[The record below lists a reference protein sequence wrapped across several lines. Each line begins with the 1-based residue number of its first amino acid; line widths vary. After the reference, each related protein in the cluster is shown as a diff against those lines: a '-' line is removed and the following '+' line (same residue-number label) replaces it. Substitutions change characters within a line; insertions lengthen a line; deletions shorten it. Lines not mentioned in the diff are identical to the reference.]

1 MRITAL
7 EPQKK
12 NPTRRNIYGDGEFV
26 LGISAETLLRFG
38 LRVGD
43 ELPPALITVLEKA
56 EELVG
61 AKGVAL
67 RFLTVRPRTE
77 REIRDKLREK
87 EFGDEEIAQTITA
100 LKSSGLL
107 DDGAFA
113 RMYIR
118 DALAG
123 RGAGKMLLKRKL
135 LLLGVE
141 KSVVDDAVEETFAGV
156 DVHAAALALARQFIK
171 KTENLKRGETAMKRR
186 NRVSTFLARKG
197 YGWDVIG
204 AVLKQLVTD
213 AEDGE
218 PFDPS

>member
-1 MRITAL
+1 MRITKI

-12 NPTRRNIYGDGEFV
+12 NPARRNIYGDDEFV
-26 LGISAETLLRFG
+26 VGVSAETLLRFG

-43 ELPPALITVLEKA
+43 ELPPVLITAIEKA

-67 RFLTVRPRTE
+67 RYLTVRPRTE

-87 EFGDEEIAQTITA
+87 EFGDEEIARTITS
-100 LKSSGLL
+100 LKSAGLL
-107 DDGAFA
+107 DDASFA

-123 RGAGKMLLKRKL
+123 RPAGKMLLKRKL

-141 KSVVDDAVEETFAGV
+141 KSVVEDAIEETFSGV
-156 DVHAAALALARQFIK
+156 DVQATALALARQFIK
-171 KTENLKRGETAMKRR
+171 KTQNLKKDESPMKRR
-186 NRVSTFLARKG
+186 GRISSFLARKG
-197 YGWDVIG
+197 YGWDTIE
-204 AVLKQLVTD
+204 AVLKQVISD
-213 AEDGE
+213 AEE
-218 PFDPS
+218 T

>member
-7 EPQKK
+7 EPPKK
-12 NPTRRNIYGDGEFV
+12 NPMRRNIYGDGEFV

-43 ELPPALITVLEKA
+43 ELPPVLITALEEA

-67 RFLTVRPRTE
+67 RFLQVRPRTI

-87 EFGDEEIAQTITA
+87 EFGDEEIAQTIES
-100 LKSSGLL
+100 LKKAGLL
-107 DDGAFA
+107 DDAAFA

-123 RGAGKMLLKRKL
+123 RGAGKLLLKRKL

-141 KSVVDDAVEETFAGV
+141 KSVVEEAIVEEFSGV
-156 DVHAAALALARQFIK
+156 DVQAAALALAKQFIK
-171 KTENLKRGETAMKRR
+171 KTQNLKKDETPMKRR
-186 NRVSTFLARKG
+186 NRISAFLARKG
-197 YGWDVIG
+197 YGWDVIES
-204 AVLKQLVTD
+204 VLKQVNTD
-213 AEDGE
+213 AEE
-218 PFDPS
+218 SEN

>member
-1 MRITAL
+1 VI
-7 EPQKK
+7 
-12 NPTRRNIYGDGEFV
+12 
-26 LGISAETLLRFG
+26 GISAETLLRFG

-43 ELPPALITVLEKA
+43 EIPPALINALEKA

-61 AKGVAL
+61 AKGAAL

-87 EFGDEEIAQTITA
+87 QFGDEEIAQTITG
-100 LKSSGLL
+100 LKTVGLL

-123 RGAGKMLLKRKL
+123 RPAGKMLLKKKL
-135 LLLGVE
+135 LLLGVD
-141 KSVVDDAVEETFAGV
+141 KSVIDAAIEETFAGV
-156 DVHAAALALARQFIK
+156 DVQATALALARQFIK
-171 KTENLKRGETAMKRR
+171 KTQNLKSGETAMKTR

-197 YGWDVIG
+197 YGWDVI
-204 AVLKQLVTD
+204 ATVLKEIFTAD
-213 AEDGE
+213 EETEG
-218 PFDPS
+218 

>member
-12 NPTRRNIYGDGEFV
+12 NPTRRNIFGDGEFV
-26 LGISAETLLRFG
+26 MGISAETLLRFG

-43 ELPPALITVLEKA
+43 ELPPALLTALEKA

-67 RFLTVRPRTE
+67 RFLQVRPRTV

-87 EFGDEEIAQTITA
+87 EFGDEEIAQTIES
-100 LKSSGLL
+100 LKKAGLL
-107 DDGAFA
+107 DDAAFA

-123 RGAGKMLLKRKL
+123 RGAGKMLMKRKL

-141 KSVVDDAVEETFAGV
+141 KSVVDEAIEEEFAGV
-156 DVHAAALALARQFIK
+156 DVQAAALALAKQFIK
-171 KTENLKRGETAMKRR
+171 KTRNLKKDETPMKRR
-186 NRVSTFLARKG
+186 NRVSAFLARKG
-197 YGWDVIG
+197 YGWDTIEG
-204 AVLKQLVTD
+204 VLKQVISHEEET
-213 AEDGE
+213 
-218 PFDPS
+218 

>member
-1 MRITAL
+1 MRITSI

-12 NPTRRNIYGDGEFV
+12 NPARRNIFADGDFV
-26 LGISAETLLRFG
+26 AGVSAETLLRFG

-43 ELPPALITVLEKA
+43 EIAPALIQAIEKA

-87 EFGDEEIAQTITA
+87 EFGDEEIAQTIA
-100 LKSSGLL
+100 SLKASGLL
-107 DDGAFA
+107 DDAAFA

-123 RGAGKMLLKRKL
+123 RGAGKILLKKKL
-135 LLLGVE
+135 LLLGID
-141 KSVVDDAVEETFAGV
+141 KSTVDEALEETFAGV
-156 DVHAAALALARQFIK
+156 DVQAAALALARQFVK
-171 KTENLKRGETAMKRR
+171 KTQNLKKDEPPQKRR
-186 NRVSTFLARKG
+186 NRVSSFLMRKG
-197 YGWDVIG
+197 YGWDTIE
-204 AVLKQLVTD
+204 AVLKQVFTD
-213 AEDGE
+213 SEE
-218 PFDPS
+218 

>member
-1 MRITAL
+1 MRITSI
-7 EPQKK
+7 EPQQK
-12 NPTRRNIYGDGEFV
+12 NPARRNIYGDGEFV
-26 LGISAETLLRFG
+26 VGVSAETLLRFG

-43 ELPPALITVLEKA
+43 EFPPALITAIEKA

-67 RFLTVRPRTE
+67 RFLQVRPRTI

-87 EFGDEEIAQTITA
+87 EFGDEEIAHTTDA
-100 LKSSGLL
+100 LEKAGLL
-107 DDGAFA
+107 DDAAFA

-123 RGAGKMLLKRKL
+123 RGAGKILLKRKL

-141 KSVVDDAVEETFAGV
+141 KSVVDEAIEETFAGV

-171 KTENLKRGETAMKRR
+171 KTQNLKKDETPMKRR
-186 NRVSTFLARKG
+186 NRVSAFLARKG
-197 YGWDVIG
+197 YGWDTID
-204 AVLKQLVTD
+204 AVLKELVQD
-213 AEDGE
+213 AEE
-218 PFDPS
+218 

>member
-1 MRITAL
+1 MHITAL

-12 NPTRRNIYGDGEFV
+12 NPTRRNIYADGEFV

-38 LRVGD
+38 LRIGD
-43 ELPPALITVLEKA
+43 ELPPVLVKALEKA

-100 LKSSGLL
+100 LKSASLL
-107 DDGAFA
+107 DDASFA

-118 DALAG
+118 DALIG
-123 RGAGKMLLKRKL
+123 RPAGKMLLKRKL
-135 LLLGVE
+135 QMLGVE
-141 KSVVDDAVEETFAGV
+141 KRVVEDAIEETFAGV
-156 DVHAAALALARQFIK
+156 DMHATALALARQFIK
-171 KTENLKRGETAMKRR
+171 KTRNLKKGETPMKRR
-186 NRVSTFLARKG
+186 NRVSAFLARKG
-197 YGWDVIG
+197 YGWDVIEG
-204 AVLKQLVTD
+204 VLKQAFTD
-213 AEDGE
+213 TEE
-218 PFDPS
+218 